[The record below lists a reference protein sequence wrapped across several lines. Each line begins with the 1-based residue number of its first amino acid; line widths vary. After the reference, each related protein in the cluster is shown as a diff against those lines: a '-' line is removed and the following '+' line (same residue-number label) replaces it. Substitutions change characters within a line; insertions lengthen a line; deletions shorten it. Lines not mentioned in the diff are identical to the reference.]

1 MARLL
6 VAANSTWNLENF
18 RAGLIRQLLRT
29 GYQVTT
35 LSPDPLGIAVD
46 KKAVPHRVWRMERSS
61 IDPRKNMASV
71 LTMIRIIR
79 EEKPDA
85 FLGFTIKPNIYG
97 CIACRLLKV
106 PSILNVS
113 GLGSSFMSGSAFRR
127 AILVLYRLAFAK
139 ADSVFFQ
146 NPDDAKLF
154 IDQHVVRAGQAYVL
168 PGSGINLAKFTPTD
182 LPLEPKFLMVAR
194 LLADKGVRE
203 YVAAARQ
210 VKGSVPAASFALL
223 GELDH
228 HNRRSIGEGELN
240 QWVSEGVVK
249 YLGATKDVRP
259 FIREASAVVLPSYR
273 EGLPRTLLEGA
284 AMGRPLI
291 GTDVPGCREVI
302 RDEVTGYLCD
312 PRSAESLAAALERFA
327 TSSYSERE
335 AMARN
340 ARAMVE
346 QEFDER
352 LVFEAYRRQIG
363 NLIPSTRD

>member
-6 VAANSTWNLENF
+6 VAANSAWNLGNF
-18 RAGLIRQLLRT
+18 RAGLIKEFLRA
-29 GYQVTT
+29 GYEVTT
-35 LSPDPLGIAVD
+35 LCPGPHGLTIDEQSLSHRDWRVD
-46 KKAVPHRVWRMERSS
+46 RSS
-61 IDPRKNMASV
+61 IDPRKDVVSFLNMV
-71 LTMIRIIR
+71 RIIR
-79 EEKPDA
+79 QEKPDA

-97 CIACRLLKV
+97 SIACRLLKV
-106 PSILNVS
+106 PSLLNVS
-113 GLGSSFMSGSAFRR
+113 GLGTSFMSGLAFRR
-127 AILVLYRLAFAK
+127 AILVLYRFAFAK

-154 IDQHVVRAGQAYVL
+154 IDHHVVRAGQAYVL

-182 LPLEPKFLMVAR
+182 LPPEPKFLMVAR
-194 LLADKGVRE
+194 ILADKGVRE

-210 VKGSVPAASFALL
+210 VKGSVPGASFALL
-223 GELDH
+223 GELDR

-240 QWVSEGVVK
+240 QWVGEGVVK
-249 YLGATKDVRP
+249 YLGATEDVRP

-291 GTDVPGCREVI
+291 GTDVPGCRQVI
-302 RDEVTGYLCD
+302 RDGVTGYLCD

-352 LVFEAYRRQIG
+352 LVFEAYLRQIG